1 MSRQLPWVHVELV
14 PLYLQIRNLRRFV
27 RDFCV
32 GMSLRPEY
40 AEHVAMASAELL
52 EVTAKGASEEWA
64 RYDLRLLG
72 TFTEVSVTSAATRK
86 QRETLQQV
94 VSEVSQ
100 GEAQDAYARSL
111 SHGEIS
117 GISVAGLCRLRHE
130 AAAELALTQS
140 EEEVC
145 LLIRVPI

>member
-14 PLYLQIRNLRRFV
+14 PLFLQVRNLRRFV

-52 EVTAKGASEEWA
+52 EVAAKGASAQWA

-72 TFTEVSVTSAATRK
+72 TFTEVSVTSAATLK
-86 QRETLQQV
+86 QRETLLSI
-94 VSEVSQ
+94 VSEISQ
-100 GEAQDAYARSL
+100 GEARDAYARSL
-111 SHGEIS
+111 ERASID
-117 GISVAGLCRLRHE
+117 GIAIAGLCRLRHE

-145 LLIRVPI
+145 LILRAPI

>member
-14 PLYLQIRNLRRFV
+14 PLFLQVRNLRRFV

-32 GMSLRPEY
+32 GMSLRAEY
-40 AEHVAMASAELL
+40 AEYIGMGSAELL
-52 EVTAKGASEEWA
+52 EVAAKGASSEWV

-72 TFTEVSVTSAATRK
+72 TFTEISVTSAATLR
-86 QRETLQQV
+86 QRETLQRV
-94 VSEVSQ
+94 VSEVSE
-100 GEAQDAYARSL
+100 GEARDAYARSL
-111 SHGEIS
+111 ERGTLE
-117 GISVAGLCRLRHE
+117 GIAVSGLCRLRHE

-145 LLIRVPI
+145 LVIRVPV

>member
-52 EVTAKGASEEWA
+52 EVAAKGASPEWV

-72 TFTEVSVTSAATRK
+72 TFTEVSVTGTATRK

-100 GEAQDAYARSL
+100 GEAQEAYARSL
-111 SHGEIS
+111 SQGEIS
-117 GISVAGLCRLRHE
+117 GIGVAGLSRLRHE
-130 AAAELALTQS
+130 AAAELALSQND
-140 EEEVC
+140 EEVC

>member
-1 MSRQLPWVHVELV
+1 MSRQLPWIHVELV
-14 PLYLQIRNLRRFV
+14 PLFLQVRNLRRFV

-40 AEHVAMASAELL
+40 AEHVAMASAELV
-52 EVTAKGASEEWA
+52 EVAAKGASAQWA

-72 TFTEVSVTSAATRK
+72 TFTEVSVTSAATLK
-86 QRETLQQV
+86 QRETLLAI
-94 VSEVSQ
+94 VSEICQ
-100 GEAQDAYARSL
+100 GEARDAYAHSL
-111 SHGEIS
+111 EKSSID
-117 GISVAGLCRLRHE
+117 GIAIAGLCRLRHE

-145 LLIRVPI
+145 LIIRAPI